1 MSIKIIVKEW
11 LWNPLDFFVIS
22 SFFSFFASDRAQRS
36 IRQVYHFKL
45 TEQTDRNIELIYS
58 FTTSEQK
65 TKIAH
70 GQGPSKINDTHSTV
84 VFNFDVTLQLDTLN

>member
-36 IRQVYHFKL
+36 IRQVYHFEV

-58 FTTSEQK
+58 FTISEQK
-65 TKIAH
+65 TKDCARSGSFEH
-70 GQGPSKINDTHSTV
+70 KRHSQHRC
-84 VFNFDVTLQLDTLN
+84 F